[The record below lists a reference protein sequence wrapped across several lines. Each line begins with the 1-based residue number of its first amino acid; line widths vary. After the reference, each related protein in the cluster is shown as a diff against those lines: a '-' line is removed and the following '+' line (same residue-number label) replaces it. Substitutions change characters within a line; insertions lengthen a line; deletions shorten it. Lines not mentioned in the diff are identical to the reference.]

1 MEWPEELHAA
11 INLRY
16 KLVTICVHALVC
28 TVPYGGNLI
37 FSEHDTAPKSVRVEK
52 LVSQTHRKKELQL
65 NSKIINY
72 VIAKKKCVQQ
82 INEPISRSKHSASI
96 CGMLRDNLTW
106 AGFVIVGIATLR
118 AKQNLLIDLSSG
130 SNER

>member
-52 LVSQTHRKKELQL
+52 LVSQTQRKIKELQL

-72 VIAKKKCVQQ
+72 VIAKKNVCNK
-82 INEPISRSKHSASI
+82 
-96 CGMLRDNLTW
+96 LTNQ
-106 AGFVIVGIATLR
+106 FR
-118 AKQNLLIDLSSG
+118 ARNIPRQFAVCCEII
-130 SNER
+130 